1 MKYRSKRTVAAA
13 AVAILFLVTGCEKSA
28 TGQVAAVV
36 NGEEISL
43 QELNAELEGMQLPP
57 NVDKKLI
64 MRQLLQKVV
73 DRRLLAQTAKAD
85 GLDRDPAYITQQ
97 RKLNEEL
104 LVSLYAKKAADSVRI
119 PDPATVDKY
128 IGDHPAVFA
137 ERKRFKVE
145 QLQFEMPGDIEKLR
159 QFEADHS
166 LGAIA
171 DRLTAMGISFQ
182 RGNGSLDSGGMPPA
196 MLKTILSLPPGE
208 PFIVPAGGKVIAN
221 VVTGVDPIVVPQDQ
235 ARQMAVQA
243 IRNEKLAKIG
253 ESRLKEARAKAKIE
267 YQPGY
272 SPPVAKAAEA
282 K

>member
-1 MKYRSKRTVAAA
+1 MKYRSKRTMAAT
-13 AVAILFLVTGCEKSA
+13 AVAILFLVTGCDKSA

-57 NVDKKLI
+57 NVDKKLV

-73 DRRLLAQTAKAD
+73 DRRLLAQTAKED

-104 LVSLYAKKAADSVRI
+104 LVSLYAKKAADSIRI

-128 IGDHPAVFA
+128 IGDHPAMFA
-137 ERKRFKVE
+137 ERKRFKVD
-145 QLQFEMPGDIEKLR
+145 QIQFDIPGDLQKLKE
-159 QFEADHS
+159 FESDHS
-166 LGAIA
+166 LAAIA
-171 DRLTAMGISFQ
+171 DRLTAMGMAFQ
-182 RGNGSLDSGGMPPA
+182 RGSGTLDSGGMPASLLQSINALPA
-196 MLKTILSLPPGE
+196 GE

-221 VVTGVDPIVVPQDQ
+221 VITAVEPIAVPQDQ

-243 IRNEKLAKIG
+243 IRNEKLSKIG
-253 ESRLKEARAKAKIE
+253 ETRLKEARAKAKIE

-272 SPPVAKAAEA
+272 SPPVAKAPAA

>member
-1 MKYRSKRTVAAA
+1 MKYRSKRTMAAT
-13 AVAILFLVTGCEKSA
+13 AVAILFLVTGCDKSA

-57 NVDKKLI
+57 NVDKKLV

-73 DRRLLAQTAKAD
+73 DRRLLAQTAKEE

-104 LVSLYAKKAADSVRI
+104 LVSLYAKKAADSIRI

-128 IGDHPAVFA
+128 IGDHPAMFA
-137 ERKRFKVE
+137 DRKRFKVD
-145 QLQFEMPGDIEKLR
+145 QIQFDIPGDIQKLKE
-159 QFEADHS
+159 FESDHS
-166 LGAIA
+166 LAAIA
-171 DRLTAMGISFQ
+171 DRLTAMGMAFQ
-182 RGNGSLDSGGMPPA
+182 RGSGTLDSGGMPASLLQSINALPA
-196 MLKTILSLPPGE
+196 GE

-221 VVTGVDPIVVPQDQ
+221 VITGVEPIAMPQDQ
-235 ARQMAVQA
+235 ARQLAVQA
-243 IRNEKLAKIG
+243 IRNEKLSKIG
-253 ESRLKEARAKAKIE
+253 ETRLKEARAKAKIE

-272 SPPVAKAAEA
+272 SPPVAKAPGA